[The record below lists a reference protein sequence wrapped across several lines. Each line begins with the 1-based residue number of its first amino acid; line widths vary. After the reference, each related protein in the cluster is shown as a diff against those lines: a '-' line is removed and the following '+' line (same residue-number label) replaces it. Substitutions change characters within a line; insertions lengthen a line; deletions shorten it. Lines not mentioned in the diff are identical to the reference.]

1 MVTFGVEEEYC
12 FIDPDTLQ
20 PRDVSPAVY
29 RALRVERVESKNV
42 QREFLLS
49 QLERPS
55 PVFETLQQALGDLQA
70 FRGRLREAAAS
81 VGVVPCASGT
91 FPSLDGGS
99 VVTDKPRYHR
109 VYEEYGQVGRDYYF
123 NGLHVHVHID
133 DRESGVRAL
142 NGLRR
147 WMPLLTAIGANSPFW
162 NGADTGF
169 ASWRTIQLQRWT
181 TRGTPPRFADA
192 ADYDRRIERLVGVG
206 GTFDDALVMWNIR
219 LSNHL
224 PTIEIRTPDVQ
235 LEAWHTVLLAA
246 LTRALVATAL
256 GQDDAAEE
264 LDAELIDAAL
274 WLAARDGLAD
284 KLVHPLTGE
293 VVPARQAVDALV
305 DHVRGALDEAGDLA
319 QVEEW
324 VDRIFEEGTGAARQL
339 DAYERG
345 GRPSLAAL
353 YRSSIAPE
361 PPHPSSTVSDAG
373 SSSR

>member
-12 FIDPDTLQ
+12 FIDSDTLQ

-147 WMPLLTAIGANSPFW
+147 WMPLLTALGANSPFW

-181 TRGTPPRFADA
+181 TRGTPPRFADS

-256 GQDDAAEE
+256 AGEGEAEE

-274 WLAARDGLAD
+274 WLSARDGIAD
-284 KLVHPLTGE
+284 QLVHPLTGG
-293 VVPARQAVDALV
+293 VVPAREAVDALV
-305 DHVRGALDEAGDLA
+305 DHVRGALEEAGDLA
-319 QVEEW
+319 LVEEW

-353 YRSSIAPE
+353 YRNSIAPE
-361 PPHPSSTVSDAG
+361 PAHPTSTVSDAG

>member
-1 MVTFGVEEEYC
+1 
-12 FIDPDTLQ
+12 
-20 PRDVSPAVY
+20 
-29 RALRVERVESKNV
+29 
-42 QREFLLS
+42 LS

-147 WMPLLTAIGANSPFW
+147 WMPLLTALGANSPFW

-256 GQDDAAEE
+256 AQRGDVEE

-274 WLAARDGLAD
+274 WLAARDGIAD
-284 KLVHPLTGE
+284 KLV
-293 VVPARQAVDALV
+293 
-305 DHVRGALDEAGDLA
+305 
-319 QVEEW
+319 
-324 VDRIFEEGTGAARQL
+324 
-339 DAYERG
+339 
-345 GRPSLAAL
+345 
-353 YRSSIAPE
+353 
-361 PPHPSSTVSDAG
+361 
-373 SSSR
+373 